1 MLKKPA
7 FKYFI
12 ALSLPLLTTV
22 SAHAFEY
29 RVVTPL
35 TPVQKTAVQALLKE
49 ADQKLPE
56 TLKSALSTVDIRF
69 DKLPSFGMSSA
80 MGSASY
86 SRRDLTLDTSTLA
99 EIVKGPNSS
108 TKTNRTHKTKY
119 QEILATVLHETTH
132 LYDFANVHSDSEKE
146 MIRRCDTKFAK
157 SKEERIQN
165 GSRPYA
171 CKYYENMTTSFSKNP
186 YFLQVAG
193 WAGQPENGLNQRTPD
208 TYEMKNPLEYL
219 SVNMEY
225 FLLDPQ
231 YKCRRPGMYKVLSG
245 HFRHV
250 PFKDVTCN
258 RELGYVVPN
267 NGSSMAEVFTIDPS
281 RVYQVHYLFAEKGSE
296 LSAGWGHAMMRLIVC
311 SPQRKFVGPDC
322 LRDIEHHLVLSHR
335 AFVDSLQLNAWAG
348 MVGDYDSRLF
358 ILPLS
363 QVIDEYPKGQFRA
376 LRSLPL
382 ALTRQQITDFITRSV
397 EIHWEYNGKYKFITN
412 NCATE
417 TLDLLQSVLLSP
429 AMINTE
435 IKTPKGLYDVL
446 LKQGLGNERVFFDK
460 KSALELG
467 YYFDSYEERY
477 TKTFAIVQD
486 AGLTSAKDFKQWIDS
501 AASYRNDIIKR
512 IDKTQPEAKKITAA
526 MFVLE
531 LAARRSVQNSINNA
545 IVRYLNEAS
554 SPVGAGDKKQAADN
568 FLNLSSMFA
577 KPAEFLPT
585 DHGYGLPDQEEMLS
599 AKSRIE
605 QSAASGDQLAK
616 ETKKIVDKWTDAAL
630 LKEVETN
637 NENIKLLQE
646 LLRAK

>member
-1 MLKKPA
+1 MAKNPV
-7 FKYFI
+7 FKYLI
-12 ALSLPLLTTV
+12 AFSLPLLTTV
-22 SAHAFEY
+22 SASAFEY

-35 TPVQKTAVQALLKE
+35 SPAQKTAVQVLLKE
-49 ADQKLPE
+49 AEQKLPE

-69 DKLPSFGMSSA
+69 AKLPSFGLQSA
-80 MGSASY
+80 LGAASY
-86 SRRDLTLDTSTLA
+86 SRRDLTLDNSTLA
-99 EIVKGPNSS
+99 EIVKGPNNSK
-108 TKTNRTHKTKY
+108 KTTRTHGNMY
-119 QEILATVLHETTH
+119 REILATVLHETTH
-132 LYDFANVHSDSEKE
+132 LYDFANVHSDQEKE

-157 SKEERIQN
+157 TKEERIQN
-165 GSRPYA
+165 GPRPYA

-208 TYEMKNPLEYL
+208 TYEMKNPQEYL

-225 FLLDPQ
+225 FLLDSQ
-231 YKCRRPGMYKVLSG
+231 FKCRRPGMYKVLSNQ
-245 HFRHV
+245 FRHV
-250 PFKDVTCN
+250 PFQNVECN

-267 NGSSMAEVFTIDPS
+267 NGASLAEVYSIDPD

-296 LSAGWGHAMMRLIVC
+296 LSSGWGHAMMRLIVC

-322 LRDIEHHLVLSHR
+322 LRDVEHHLVLSHR

-348 MVGDYDSRLF
+348 IVGDYDSRLF

-382 ALTRQQITDFITRSV
+382 AFTRQQIRDFITRSV

-429 AMINTE
+429 VMMNTE

-446 LKQGLGNERVFFDK
+446 LKQGLGNERVFADK

-477 TKTFAIVQD
+477 TKTFAIIQD

-501 AASYRNDIIKR
+501 AANYRNEIIKR
-512 IDKTQPEAKKITAA
+512 INKSQPDYKKTTAA
-526 MFVLE
+526 LFVLE
-531 LAARRSVQNSINNA
+531 LAARRSVQNSINNS
-545 IVRYLNEAS
+545 IVEYLKDAS
-554 SPVGAGDKKQAADN
+554 SPVAADDKKKAADN

-577 KPAEFLPT
+577 KPSEFLPR
-585 DHGYGLPDQEEMLS
+585 DHGYGLPGEDELAI
-599 AKSRIE
+599 AKSRVAE
-605 QSAASGDQLAK
+605 SAAAGDQTAT
-616 ETKKIVDKWTDAAL
+616 ETRKIVDKWTDGAL
-630 LKEVETN
+630 LKEVEVN
-637 NENIKLLQE
+637 SENIKLLQE